1 MIRRGFSPRA
11 LCAALSLVAA
21 VSVVAS
27 AQGRPVVREEDS
39 EARRKALIQM
49 WDAVPGSDEPRSG
62 ATFSAWLRTQPSAT
76 RAAAMAINVP
86 TVGVWSSI
94 GPLGFYGD
102 NGFFGSLPQLDAGR
116 VPAVA
121 FHPTDRNTIFVGT
134 AAGGVWKSTNE
145 GASWMPLTDTQCSQV
160 IGSVA
165 VDPVNPNIVYA
176 GTGEFYESTAGCGV
190 LRSSDGGTTW
200 SNVAAEP
207 FASSAPV
214 FFTLIVDRA
223 TAGSTNSTTLL
234 AATNRGVYRSTNS
247 GVTWTLTTPAL
258 TFTDVVQHPT
268 NPNIVYAMRMGVA
281 GSATGPGLWKSTD
294 KGATWTTVSTMT
306 ADSVGRMEMAVSAAR
321 PGSVW
326 IVAATTSRTFG
337 GLYRWD
343 DSTASRSTLAASGVT
358 APPAVTNRNNFGAQ
372 GDYDLMIAVDPTN
385 ANRIYLGGVRAYRS
399 VDGGGTF
406 REIAPN
412 IHCDWHV
419 IVVDPNDPTRIL
431 AGSDGGLFL
440 SRDGAETFNAIN
452 AGLATSLHYPGL
464 SLHPTDPS
472 GVLTGM
478 QDNGTIIARNG
489 MTQWNGVWG
498 GDGGYTAINPTAPDI
513 YYVSSQNGSMV
524 RINAAA
530 GTAANVVTGIDAAE
544 RRAFIA
550 PFIIDG
556 SRPNRLYFGGTKVYR
571 TDNEGTRWTA
581 ISGDLTKGSP
591 AYITALAVAPSD
603 SATLLAGTSDGN
615 IRYSRDYGLTWAS
628 PSTALPVRSVGDFAI
643 SPTDPAKAVVT
654 FTSTGTGHVYLTT
667 DGGYTWTNITGSL
680 PDVTTQASAWG
691 PNGKLFIGNMYGVY
705 ETSDLGVTWTR
716 ASGLPWIRVTDLV
729 YNSRT
734 NRLVAATYGR
744 GIWAFDFSTAAAVK
758 RGDVNGDGVVN
769 AADALLIQQA
779 LVGMQVLPTAQIFP
793 AGDANCDGKL
803 DVLDA
808 ITVLRYAVNDGPA
821 GACVGTTR

>member
-1 MIRRGFSPRA
+1 
-11 LCAALSLVAA
+11 
-21 VSVVAS
+21 
-27 AQGRPVVREEDS
+27 
-39 EARRKALIQM
+39 
-49 WDAVPGSDEPRSG
+49 
-62 ATFSAWLRTQPSAT
+62 
-76 RAAAMAINVP
+76 
-86 TVGVWSSI
+86 
-94 GPLGFYGD
+94 
-102 NGFFGSLPQLDAGR
+102 
-116 VPAVA
+116 
-121 FHPTDRNTIFVGT
+121 
-134 AAGGVWKSTNE
+134 
-145 GASWMPLTDTQCSQV
+145 
-160 IGSVA
+160 
-165 VDPVNPNIVYA
+165 
-176 GTGEFYESTAGCGV
+176 
-190 LRSSDGGTTW
+190 
-200 SNVAAEP
+200 
-207 FASSAPV
+207 
-214 FFTLIVDRA
+214 
-223 TAGSTNSTTLL
+223 
-234 AATNRGVYRSTNS
+234 
-247 GVTWTLTTPAL
+247 
-258 TFTDVVQHPT
+258 
-268 NPNIVYAMRMGVA
+268 
-281 GSATGPGLWKSTD
+281 
-294 KGATWTTVSTMT
+294 
-306 ADSVGRMEMAVSAAR
+306 
-321 PGSVW
+321 
-326 IVAATTSRTFG
+326 
-337 GLYRWD
+337 
-343 DSTASRSTLAASGVT
+343 
-358 APPAVTNRNNFGAQ
+358 
-372 GDYDLMIAVDPTN
+372 
-385 ANRIYLGGVRAYRS
+385 
-399 VDGGGTF
+399 
-406 REIAPN
+406 
-412 IHCDWHV
+412 
-419 IVVDPNDPTRIL
+419 
-431 AGSDGGLFL
+431 
-440 SRDGAETFNAIN
+440 
-452 AGLATSLHYPGL
+452 
-464 SLHPTDPS
+464 
-472 GVLTGM
+472 
-478 QDNGTIIARNG
+478 

-524 RINAAA
+524 RINATA
-530 GTAANVVTGIDAAE
+530 GTATGATTGIDAAE

-744 GIWAFDFSTAAAVK
+744 GIWAFDFSTAVAVK
-758 RGDVNGDGVVN
+758 RGDVNGDGAVN

-808 ITVLRYAVNDGPA
+808 LTVLRFAVGDAPA
-821 GACVGTTR
+821 GACVGTMR